1 MRKERKWHKM
11 TKIDAVKIT
20 SSDKKR
26 YPLPEARDFII
37 LKKIKYLETK
47 KLNKQDKDLIK
58 LIRSQLLKEWRNS
71 LLISLNKLMK
81 KYN

>member
-1 MRKERKWHKM
+1 MI
-11 TKIDAVKIT
+11 KINSIKIT
-20 SSDKKR
+20 SRDKKR
-26 YPLPEARDFII
+26 YPLPDAKDFII

-58 LIRSQLLKEWRNS
+58 LIRSQLLKEWRNP
-71 LLISLNKLMK
+71 LLISLNKLIR